1 MASDAGFVQYV
12 ADQLSGAGEVRCR
25 KMFGEY
31 GLYLNGKFFALICDD
46 RFFVKDTP
54 EGRAAAPEPPLAPPY
69 KGAKPCLLVEE
80 VDDREL
86 LIRLAQATWAA
97 LPEPASKKKKKEGG
111 KDGL

>member
-12 ADQLSGAGEVRCR
+12 ADQLGGAGEVRCR

-69 KGAKPCLLVEE
+69 KGAKPCLLVED

>member
-46 RFFVKDTP
+46 RFFVK
-54 EGRAAAPEPPLAPPY
+54 
-69 KGAKPCLLVEE
+69 GAKPCLLVED

>member
-54 EGRAAAPEPPLAPPY
+54 EGRAARPRSRLWHRPTRAPS
-69 KGAKPCLLVEE
+69 
-80 VDDREL
+80 
-86 LIRLAQATWAA
+86 
-97 LPEPASKKKKKEGG
+97 PACWWRMWMTGSC
-111 KDGL
+111 

>member
-69 KGAKPCLLVEE
+69 KGAKPCLLVED

>member
-54 EGRAAAPEPPLAPPY
+54 EGRAAAPELPLAPPY
-69 KGAKPCLLVEE
+69 KGARPCLLVED

-97 LPEPASKKKKKEGG
+97 LPEPAPKKKKKEGG